1 MESKTGFILINKPSG
16 ITSHNVVDYLRKITG
31 IKKIGHS
38 GTLDPLATGLLIL
51 GIGRG
56 ATKLLYKFLNE
67 KKEYIA
73 KIRLGATSTTYDREG
88 EIVFK
93 KNVKIPTR
101 QEIKN
106 VLKRFCGKIKQIPPR
121 FSAKKI
127 KGKKMYEL
135 ARKGEKVELKPI
147 KVEIYKIY
155 LLKYKWPF
163 LEIKVNCSSGTYI
176 RSLANDIG
184 KELNCG
190 GYIEE
195 LARIRIGKICL
206 NEAVDL
212 YKLNSQNWEKFLIDI
227 SKIL

>member
-1 MESKTGFILINKPSG
+1 MKSKTGFILINKPCG
-16 ITSHNVVDYLRKITG
+16 ITSHDVVDYLRKITR
-31 IKKIGHS
+31 IRKIGHS

-73 KIRLGATSTTYDREG
+73 KIRLGAISTTYDKEG

-93 KNVKIPTR
+93 KNIKIPTT
-101 QEIKN
+101 EKVKK
-106 VLKRFCGKIKQIPPR
+106 VLKKFCGRIEQIPPS

-127 KGKKMYEL
+127 KGRKMYEL
-135 ARKGEKVELKPI
+135 ARKGKKVELKP
-147 KVEIYKIY
+147 KEVEIYKIS

-163 LEIKVNCSSGTYI
+163 LEIKVSCSSGTYI

-195 LARIRIGKICL
+195 LTRTKIGKICL

>member
-1 MESKTGFILINKPSG
+1 MKSKTGFILINKPSG
-16 ITSHNVVDYLRKITG
+16 ITSHDVVDYLRKITG

-73 KIRLGATSTTYDREG
+73 KIRLGAISTTYDREG

-93 KNVKIPTR
+93 ENVKIPTA
-101 QEIKN
+101 EEVKKI
-106 VLKRFCGKIKQIPPR
+106 LKKFCGKIEQIPPY

-135 ARKGEKVELKPI
+135 ARKGKEVELKPI
-147 KVEIYKIY
+147 RVEIHKISF
-155 LLKYKWPF
+155 LKYKWPF

-184 KELNCG
+184 KELDCG

-195 LARIRIGKICL
+195 LTRIRIGKFCL
-206 NEAVDL
+206 DEAVGL
-212 YKLNSQNWEKFLIDI
+212 YELNSQNWEKFLIDI

>member
-93 KNVKIPTR
+93 K
-101 QEIKN
+101 
-106 VLKRFCGKIKQIPPR
+106 
-121 FSAKKI
+121 
-127 KGKKMYEL
+127 M
-135 ARKGEKVELKPI
+135 
-147 KVEIYKIY
+147 
-155 LLKYKWPF
+155 
-163 LEIKVNCSSGTYI
+163 
-176 RSLANDIG
+176 
-184 KELNCG
+184 
-190 GYIEE
+190 
-195 LARIRIGKICL
+195 
-206 NEAVDL
+206 
-212 YKLNSQNWEKFLIDI
+212 
-227 SKIL
+227 